1 MVLFPRNRPGSAPPS
16 RSRRPRPRLEHP
28 SRRLSLRTSENAG
41 RRRRYP
47 RRASRGACFC
57 SPVPTP
63 IRTSPPRAQQR
74 FFVSFFFARVCG
86 SVPFFC
92 DLSTTKGKIGIRFD
106 QAAMD
111 RVDRAHYSEGHQ
123 IKRGAKGHFPRR
135 HCECLRVA
143 CHTRARARE
152 RSRRPTEH
160 LRNRRFVCQTLAGT
174 YGRAFSGPRR
184 PRVDARAYHRR
195 DSRSRATTIRGDAL
209 SSNRRSEARS
219 GDDGLRRGRFETK
232 GASAHRSR
240 QDINAHIA
248 PARSE
253 ARRLERHPS
262 SSGAP
267 VVVAFVVER
276 TQPYSRR
283 VRASS
288 RSSKSKSISP
298 GAPRSRRA
306 NRGGRDATTRRHDS
320 HTFSHLSVARAR
332 ASKGPKAPPVVSPV
346 SLARPAECARR
357 TRRET

>member
-1 MVLFPRNRPGSAPPS
+1 MPSQSAG
-16 RSRRPRPRLEHP
+16 E
-28 SRRLSLRTSENAG
+28 
-41 RRRRYP
+41 
-47 RRASRGACFC
+47 RAPESVATPATEVRA
-57 SPVPTP
+57 PEPTP
-63 IRTSPPRAQQR
+63 VAPHERERRSTPPIPAPRVSWRLLLLTSSDTDTYIASESATAIFRFVFFCPRVR
-74 FFVSFFFARVCG
+74 FG
-86 SVPFFC
+86 SVFFC

-135 HCECLRVA
+135 HCECLGGMP
-143 CHTRARARE
+143 HTRARARAIAATHRASQE
-152 RSRRPTEH
+152 ST
-160 LRNRRFVCQTLAGT
+160 LRVPD
-174 YGRAFSGPRR
+174 PRWNIR
-184 PRVDARAYHRR
+184 PRVFGTSSSSRRRARVPPARLALASHD
-195 DSRSRATTIRGDAL
+195 DSRRRAFLEPPERSAFRG
-209 SSNRRSEARS
+209 RWPQT
-219 GDDGLRRGRFETK
+219 GRFETK

-306 NRGGRDATTRRHDS
+306 N
-320 HTFSHLSVARAR
+320 
-332 ASKGPKAPPVVSPV
+332 
-346 SLARPAECARR
+346 
-357 TRRET
+357 